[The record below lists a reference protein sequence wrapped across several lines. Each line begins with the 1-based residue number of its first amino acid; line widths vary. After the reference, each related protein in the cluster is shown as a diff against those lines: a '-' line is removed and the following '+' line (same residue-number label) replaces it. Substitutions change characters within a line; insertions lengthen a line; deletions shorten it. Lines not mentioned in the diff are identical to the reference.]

1 MVKRRKDSKNR
12 VLKEGEYQ
20 RTNGSFEYKWRDK
33 QGKRHSI
40 YAKTLDALREKEVE
54 VQRNILG
61 GIRPDKQN
69 LTIND
74 LYYAWVQL
82 KRGLKDNTFQNYQY
96 MYTQYVEPDFGRT
109 RLFDLKRSDVRAF
122 YNTLYD
128 EHRLKPATIDCV
140 HTVLHQVLEL
150 GIEDDYIRYNPSDN
164 ALKELRKAHNS
175 DSEKRK
181 ALTIHEQE
189 IFEKFLRRPG
199 QYHKWLPV
207 FTVMLWTGLRV
218 GEITGLRWED
228 IDLTAETI
236 SVNHTLVY
244 YRESGVG
251 GCHFAVNTP
260 KTAAG

>member
-61 GIRPDKQN
+61 VIRPDKQN

-122 YNTLYD
+122 YKTLYD

-199 QYHKWLPV
+199 QYH
-207 FTVMLWTGLRV
+207 
-218 GEITGLRWED
+218 
-228 IDLTAETI
+228 
-236 SVNHTLVY
+236 
-244 YRESGVG
+244 
-251 GCHFAVNTP
+251 
-260 KTAAG
+260 